1 MRNAIRNRLRVA
13 AGLLALPALARA
25 QEFPRQPIR
34 LILPFAPGTGSD
46 AIARIVAHETR
57 NRWAHPIVVEN
68 RPGGGGITGTEQGAR
83 AAADGQTLTLG
94 TTSTFLVNPAL
105 NPRAGYTFERDFAPV
120 VGIGRSFYALVTAN
134 TPTAPKSL
142 AELVERLRQP
152 GAHGTFASSGAGTIT
167 HLAAEI
173 ILHKAR
179 VTGTHVPYR
188 GSGAAMADII
198 GGQVLFGTDSLA
210 ATLPLIRG
218 GQLRA
223 LVVTSPTRFA
233 GLPDVPTLIESGMA
247 GTVIDAWFGIG
258 APIAT
263 PAPIIAQLSE
273 GILAAIQGPEAK
285 PRFEALGVD
294 LLALGPAGFAQF
306 VRESGVFWREFL
318 RESGIRIEF

>member
-1 MRNAIRNRLRVA
+1 MRSAIRNRLHVIA
-13 AGLLALPALARA
+13 AALALPALARA
-25 QEFPRQPIR
+25 QDFPRQPIR

-57 NRWAHPIVVEN
+57 NRLAHPIVVEN

-83 AAADGQTLTLG
+83 AAPDGHTLTLG
-94 TTSTFLVNPAL
+94 TTSTFLVNPTL

-120 VGIGRSFYALVTAN
+120 VAVGRSFYVLVTAN
-134 TPTAPKSL
+134 TPATPQTL
-142 AELVERLRQP
+142 AELLERLRTP

-167 HLAAEI
+167 HLASEI
-173 ILHKAR
+173 VLHKAR
-179 VTGTHVPYR
+179 VTATHVPYR

-198 GGQVLFGTDSLA
+198 GGQVLFASDTLA

-223 LVVTSPTRFA
+223 LAVTSPSRFA
-233 GLPDVPTLIESGMA
+233 GLPEVPTLIESGMA
-247 GTVIDAWFGIG
+247 GTVIDAWFGIA

-263 PAPIIAQLSE
+263 PAPIVAQLSTT
-273 GILAAIQGPEAK
+273 ILAAITSEEAK
-285 PRFEALGVD
+285 PRFETLGVD
-294 LLALGPAGFAQF
+294 LLALGPADFAAF

>member
-1 MRNAIRNRLRVA
+1 MRNAIRNRLRFTA
-13 AGLLALPALARA
+13 AALTLPALARA
-25 QEFPRQPIR
+25 QDFPRQPIR

-57 NRWAHPIVVEN
+57 NRLAHPILVEN

-83 AAADGQTLTLG
+83 AAPDGHTLTLG
-94 TTSTFLVNPAL
+94 TTSTFLVNPTL

-120 VGIGRSFYALVTAN
+120 VGIGRSFYVLVTAN
-134 TPTAPKSL
+134 TPAAPRSF
-142 AELVERLRQP
+142 AELIERLRMP

-167 HLAAEI
+167 HLASEI
-173 ILHKAR
+173 VLHKAR
-179 VTGTHVPYR
+179 VAGTHVPYR

-198 GGQVLFGTDSLA
+198 GGQVLFGSDSLA

-233 GLPDVPTLIESGMA
+233 GLPDVPTLIESGMPD
-247 GTVIDAWFGIG
+247 TVIDAWFGIG

-263 PAPIIAQLSE
+263 PAPLITQLSE
-273 GILAAIQGPEAK
+273 VILAAITSTEAK
-285 PRFEALGVD
+285 PRFDALGVD

-318 RESGIRIEF
+318 RESGIRLEF

>member
-1 MRNAIRNRLRVA
+1 MRNAIRNRLRFAVSA
-13 AGLLALPALARA
+13 LAMPAVARA
-25 QEFPRQPIR
+25 QDFPRQQIR

-57 NRWAHPIVVEN
+57 TRLAHPIVVEN

-83 AAADGQTLTLG
+83 AAPDGHTLTLG

-134 TPTAPKSL
+134 TPTAPRSF
-142 AELVERLRQP
+142 AELLDRLRAP

-167 HLAAEI
+167 HLASEI
-173 ILHKAR
+173 VLHKAR

-198 GGQVLFGTDSLA
+198 GGQVLFGSDSLA

-233 GLPDVPTLIESGMA
+233 GLPDVPTLIESGMP

-258 APIAT
+258 APVAT
-263 PAPIIAQLSE
+263 PAPIVTQLSE
-273 GILAAIQGPEAK
+273 VILAAITSAEAR

-294 LLALGPAGFAQF
+294 LLAQGPDAFAQF
-306 VRESGVFWREFL
+306 VRESGVFWRGFL
-318 RESGIRIEF
+318 QESGIRIEF

>member
-57 NRWAHPIVVEN
+57 SRWAHPIVVEN

-83 AAADGQTLTLG
+83 AAPDGQTLTLG

-105 NPRAGYTFERDFAPV
+105 NPRAGYSFERDFAPV

-134 TPTAPKSL
+134 TQSAPKSL
-142 AELVERLRQP
+142 GELIERLRQP

-273 GILAAIQGPEAK
+273 GILAAIQSPEAK

-306 VRESGVFWREFL
+306 VQESGVFWRAFL

>member
-1 MRNAIRNRLRVA
+1 MRAAIRNRLRVA
-13 AGLLALPALARA
+13 AALLALPAIARA
-25 QEFPRQPIR
+25 QDFPRQQIR

-57 NRWAHPIVVEN
+57 NRLPHPIVVEN

-83 AAADGQTLTLG
+83 AAPDGYTLTLG

-105 NPRAGYTFERDFAPV
+105 NPRAGYSFERDFAPV
-120 VGIGRSFYALVTAN
+120 VGIGRSFYVVVTAN
-134 TPTAPKSL
+134 TAAAPKTL
-142 AELVERLRQP
+142 GELIERLRQP

-167 HLAAEI
+167 HLASEI
-173 ILHKAR
+173 VLHKAR

-198 GGQVLFGTDSLA
+198 GGQVLFGSDSLA

-223 LVVTSPTRFA
+223 LAVTSPTRFA
-233 GLPDVPTLIESGMA
+233 GLPDLPTLIESGMP

-258 APIAT
+258 APIVT
-263 PAPIIAQLSE
+263 PAPLVSQLSE
-273 GILAAIQGPEAK
+273 VILAAITSEEAK

-306 VRESGVFWREFL
+306 VRESGVFWRDFL

>member
-1 MRNAIRNRLRVA
+1 MRNAIRHRLRFA
-13 AGLLALPALARA
+13 AALLAAPALARA
-25 QEFPRQPIR
+25 QDFPRQSIR

-57 NRWAHPIVVEN
+57 NRLAHPIIVEN

-83 AAADGQTLTLG
+83 AAPDGHTLTLG

-105 NPRAGYTFERDFAPV
+105 NPRAGYSFERDFAPV
-120 VGIGRSFYALVTAN
+120 AGIGRSFYVLVTAN
-134 TPTAPKSL
+134 TPNAPRSL
-142 AELVERLRQP
+142 GELVERLRQP

-167 HLAAEI
+167 HLASEI
-173 ILHKAR
+173 VLHKAG
-179 VTGTHVPYR
+179 VTATHVPYR

-198 GGQVLFGTDSLA
+198 GGQVLFGADSLA

-233 GLPDVPTLIESGMA
+233 GLPEVPNLIESGLP

-263 PAPIIAQLSE
+263 PAPIVAQLSE
-273 GILAAIQGPEAK
+273 AILAAIISDEAK
-285 PRFEALGVD
+285 PRFDALGVD
-294 LLALGPAGFAQF
+294 LLAQGPAAFAQF

-318 RESGIRIEF
+318 RASGIRIEF

>member
-1 MRNAIRNRLRVA
+1 MRNAIRNRLRIA
-13 AGLLALPALARA
+13 AAMLALPALARA

-83 AAADGQTLTLG
+83 AAPDGQTLTLG

-105 NPRAGYTFERDFAPV
+105 NPRAGYSFERDFAPV